1 VAAAVAAA
9 EDEEHDLH
17 LLRRLFRHD
26 YNCSEEPVASW
37 MNQDRLGWRRKP
49 WLFSFDFILQNS

>member
-26 YNCSEEPVASW
+26 YNCSEEPKVT
-37 MNQDRLGWRRKP
+37 K
-49 WLFSFDFILQNS
+49 QNKKD